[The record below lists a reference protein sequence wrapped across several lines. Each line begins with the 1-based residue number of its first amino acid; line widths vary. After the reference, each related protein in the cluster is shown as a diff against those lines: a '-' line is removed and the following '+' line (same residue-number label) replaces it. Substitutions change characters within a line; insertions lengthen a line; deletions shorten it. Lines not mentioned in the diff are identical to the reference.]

1 MRLGEQHRP
10 LRFLVVDELRE
21 RILSGEISPGVRL
34 VEDHIAAELGV
45 SRSPV
50 REALR
55 ALETEGL
62 VELSP
67 RRGVFVAAVSQEDA
81 VQIFEAR
88 EALESFAARLAARN
102 ATSDELLA
110 LQELLAS
117 TALALA
123 EGNPEQITIL
133 NTEFHA
139 LICRIA
145 GNQYIAEL
153 LTAIS
158 GRMEWIR
165 RQNAMSR
172 VPDWL
177 HEHEAIVEAISAGD
191 EELAAERAVSH
202 IRAARDAYIRS
213 QQQGDGGDQMHA
225 GSHSA

>member
-1 MRLGEQHRP
+1 MRYTALHRSERESSVRLGEQHRP

-102 ATSDELLA
+102 TQ
-110 LQELLAS
+110 LQMSCSRCKSCWPPPREHSPRAIQS
-117 TALALA
+117 KS
-123 EGNPEQITIL
+123 Q
-133 NTEFHA
+133 H
-139 LICRIA
+139 LIPSSMLS
-145 GNQYIAEL
+145 Y
-153 LTAIS
+153 
-158 GRMEWIR
+158 
-165 RQNAMSR
+165 
-172 VPDWL
+172 
-177 HEHEAIVEAISAGD
+177 
-191 EELAAERAVSH
+191 AA
-202 IRAARDAYIRS
+202 
-213 QQQGDGGDQMHA
+213 
-225 GSHSA
+225 